1 VVAEGGQRHRQGPAL
16 DPRPPRRG
24 RGLAVQGR
32 PQQVHPARACGVGQ
46 GPGAAAED
54 RAGYIA
60 SGAIRHQQWDE
71 KRIDFQPYPFPSY
84 TEELVKRLKTTL
96 IEGDNGFLAGL
107 DPAQTARDL
116 VDDRFV
122 RNAIAQSVARRC
134 SALPTTSSVAREFA
148 V

>member
-1 VVAEGGQRHRQGPAL
+1 MLTKV
-16 DPRPPRRG
+16 
-24 RGLAVQGR
+24 LA
-32 PQQVHPARACGVGQ
+32 P
-46 GPGAAAED
+46 AAED

-96 IEGDNGFLAGL
+96 IEGDNAFLAGL
-107 DPAQTARDL
+107 DPAYAARDL

-122 RNAIAQSVARRC
+122 RNAIATVGGPSVFGIADNFER
-134 SALPTTSSVAREFA
+134 SEEFA